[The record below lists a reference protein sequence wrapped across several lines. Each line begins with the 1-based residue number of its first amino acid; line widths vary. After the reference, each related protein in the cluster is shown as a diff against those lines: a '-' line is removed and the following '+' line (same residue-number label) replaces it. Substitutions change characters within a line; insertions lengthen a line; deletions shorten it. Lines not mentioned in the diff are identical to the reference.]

1 MANKLL
7 KGVFVLACI
16 STLSACGHIG
26 KAISNEDAL
35 LDKAEF
41 ATGIDRK
48 YLSVIPGS
56 IQAQIDSV
64 HYKVKSKKG
73 GYYRCYYT
81 TVVAVTSDAICKRI
95 GATEAKQNVKANA
108 KKKESD
114 SCNAL
119 LRAAGRC

>member
-7 KGVFVLACI
+7 KSVFVLACI

-56 IQAQIDSV
+56 VQAQIDSV
-64 HYKVKSKKG
+64 HYKLNQRK
-73 GYYRCYYT
+73 
-81 TVVAVTSDAICKRI
+81 AVITAAITQRWLQLLQMRSASEL
-95 GATEAKQNVKANA
+95 GLLKQNKMLRLMQR
-108 KKKESD
+108 KKS
-114 SCNAL
+114 AIVVMPF
-119 LRAAGRC
+119 